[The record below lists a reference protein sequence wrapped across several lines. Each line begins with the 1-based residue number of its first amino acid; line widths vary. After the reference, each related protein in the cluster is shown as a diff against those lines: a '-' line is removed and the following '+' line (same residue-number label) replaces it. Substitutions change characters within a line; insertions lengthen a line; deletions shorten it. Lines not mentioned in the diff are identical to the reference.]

1 VAAEPMLSGEAVDCV
16 GKRGV
21 VLAAAIIDLVKKQ
34 MHSPLA
40 LTVSSYAAEYF
51 ILSPLQN

>member
-1 VAAEPMLSGEAVDCV
+1 M
-16 GKRGV
+16 
-21 VLAAAIIDLVKKQ
+21 LAAVIIDLVKKQ

-51 ILSPLQN
+51 IVSRFQN